1 MVTVDARGFSCPVP
15 LLMVQEEIKKSNPTE
30 LEVLIDAPSAAE
42 NIQRFAFHNG
52 FQFEAVENGDEWTLK
67 LTK

>member
-30 LEVLIDAPSAAE
+30 LEVLTDAPCAVE
-42 NIQRFAFHNG
+42 KIQRFAFHNG